1 MSLICLGLSPPCPK
15 YFSQN
20 QKRENRLKSR
30 PGAGAYTTRSWR
42 TPIRGLLMKTEMRVC
57 LHLIKSFLLHKLH
70 HRPHTFFRDFF
81 FWRMFL
87 AFFQRWFKE
96 HFCFFSSWL
105 TNAFVN
111 LILIYTFIL
120 LYFFF
125 VIKKLQQF
133 GFHLFTLRFILDFFV
148 VFSFFIFSMFF
159 LHDIRIKLQLAFL
172 FLFFILLCVRI
183 CD

>member
-1 MSLICLGLSPPCPK
+1 MSLICLGLSPLCPK

-120 LYFFF
+120 LYFFCNQKITTIWISF
-125 VIKKLQQF
+125 IYTKIYF
-133 GFHLFTLRFILDFFV
+133 GFLCCLFIL
-148 VFSFFIFSMFF
+148 IFSMFF

>member
-1 MSLICLGLSPPCPK
+1 MFFFLSSFLCKVLCLILKKYYICRLRVLSTKLLSLICLGLSPLCPK

-81 FWRMFL
+81 FLENVSR
-87 AFFQRWFKE
+87 
-96 HFCFFSSWL
+96 FFSKM
-105 TNAFVN
+105 
-111 LILIYTFIL
+111 IQRTF
-120 LYFFF
+120 
-125 VIKKLQQF
+125 
-133 GFHLFTLRFILDFFV
+133 LF
-148 VFSFFIFSMFF
+148 FF
-159 LHDIRIKLQLAFL
+159 LHDWLMH
-172 FLFFILLCVRI
+172 LLI
-183 CD
+183 WS